1 MGTKYLI
8 ETLNIFK
15 EFLGSRKKVNSS
27 INISLLFLYFSL
39 PFYKII
45 VPTVDTVRYEY
56 LVSKLLQEEH
66 PVMLVGNVGT
76 GKTSTAVS
84 VMDSCDK
91 TKYTVLSINISAQVK
106 ENNFVINYKQQLIS
120 TFKLYFVD
128 DSRWFAGIN

>member
-1 MGTKYLI
+1 M
-8 ETLNIFK
+8 
-15 EFLGSRKKVNSS
+15 
-27 INISLLFLYFSL
+27 
-39 PFYKII
+39 
-45 VPTVDTVRYEY
+45 DTVRYEY

>member
-1 MGTKYLI
+1 M
-8 ETLNIFK
+8 
-15 EFLGSRKKVNSS
+15 
-27 INISLLFLYFSL
+27 
-39 PFYKII
+39 
-45 VPTVDTVRYEY
+45 DTVRYEY

-106 ENNFVINYKQQLIS
+106 ENNFVINYEQQLIS
-120 TFKLYFVD
+120 TFKLHFVD

>member
-1 MGTKYLI
+1 M
-8 ETLNIFK
+8 
-15 EFLGSRKKVNSS
+15 
-27 INISLLFLYFSL
+27 LFLYFSL

-106 ENNFVINYKQQLIS
+106 ENNFVINY
-120 TFKLYFVD
+120 
-128 DSRWFAGIN
+128 

>member
-1 MGTKYLI
+1 MVANVIVVLM
-8 ETLNIFK
+8 
-15 EFLGSRKKVNSS
+15 FL
-27 INISLLFLYFSL
+27 FSL

-91 TKYTVLSINISAQVK
+91 TKYTVLSINISAQVNK
-106 ENNFVINYKQQLIS
+106 KHFL
-120 TFKLYFVD
+120 T
-128 DSRWFAGIN
+128 R